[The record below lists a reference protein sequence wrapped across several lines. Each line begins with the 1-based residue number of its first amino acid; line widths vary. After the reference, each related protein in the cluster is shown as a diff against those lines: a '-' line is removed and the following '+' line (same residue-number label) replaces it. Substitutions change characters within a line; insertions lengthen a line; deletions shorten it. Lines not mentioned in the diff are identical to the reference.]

1 MSQLTRSDIS
11 FKENI
16 NKQSSISKTVNTES
30 IFKMFVSDM
39 ENINTKNEVINI
51 YTVRLDTFI

>member
-1 MSQLTRSDIS
+1 MTQLTRSDLS

-30 IFKMFVSDM
+30 IFKMFVSEID
-39 ENINTKNEVINI
+39 NINSKNEVIF
-51 YTVRLDTFI
+51 L